1 MIIRQLAIAL
11 PMPIH
16 ALSISPRDKS
26 LIYISEPMKTVAVL
40 DNLRS
45 VYNVGSI
52 FRTAN
57 AVGIEKIYLCGTTP
71 TPLDKK
77 GERRKDFAKVAL
89 GAEDTVKWEYCES
102 TFDCAKKLR
111 EENYYVIA
119 FEQASGSVDYKN
131 VSIEDQGKVAF
142 VIGNEVEGVLKDVLE
157 RCDVVAEIP
166 MRGTKESLNVT
177 IAFGVGVY
185 RILGV

>member
-1 MIIRQLAIAL
+1 M
-11 PMPIH
+11 
-16 ALSISPRDKS
+16 KS
-26 LIYISEPMKTVAVL
+26 VAVL

-89 GAEDTVKWEYCES
+89 GAEDTVVWEYAENTSLCV
-102 TFDCAKKLR
+102 KKLK
-111 EENYYVIA
+111 EEKYFIIA
-119 FEQASGSVDYKN
+119 FEQDKNAVDYKE
-131 VSIEDQGKVAF
+131 VSASGKEKVAF
-142 VIGNEVEGVLKDVLE
+142 VIGNEVDGIIPEVLAQSDVI
-157 RCDVVAEIP
+157 AEIP
-166 MRGTKESLNVT
+166 MIGTKESLNVT
-177 IAFGVGVY
+177 IAFGIAVY
-185 RILGV
+185 RILGI